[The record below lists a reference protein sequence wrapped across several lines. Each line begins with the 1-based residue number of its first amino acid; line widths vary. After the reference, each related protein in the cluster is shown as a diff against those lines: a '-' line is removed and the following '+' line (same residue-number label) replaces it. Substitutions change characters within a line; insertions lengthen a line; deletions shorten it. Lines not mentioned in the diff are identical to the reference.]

1 MLISSSLPQARLAS
15 SAPIQ
20 NSAATPSKNAAPLD
34 RFEFSDRPSSKFINA
49 DNVKIAGISVATGAL
64 GYAGSVAHNI
74 PYVGPIISGVA
85 GAISGAAVGAIGGT
99 VANKSPIAGAA
110 VGAIAGSI
118 IGATY
123 GGTAAAN
130 IGMAV
135 AGATVPAGLLVGI
148 FSTMPNF

>member
-1 MLISSSLPQARLAS
+1 MLISSSLPQTRLAS

-20 NSAATPSKNAAPLD
+20 NSAAAPSKDAAALD
-34 RFEFSDRPSSKFINA
+34 RFEFSDRFSSKFINS

-64 GYAGSVAHNI
+64 GYVGSVAHNI

-85 GAISGAAVGAIGGT
+85 GAISGASVGALGGAI
-99 VANKSPIAGAA
+99 ANKSPIASAA
-110 VGAIAGSI
+110 MGAIAGSI

-123 GGTAAAN
+123 GGTTAAN
-130 IGMAV
+130 IGMAL
-135 AGATVPAGLLVGI
+135 AGAAVPAGLLVGA